1 MSKEQAILNAAMV
14 MNYLATYERQAYLT
28 MDINPYEV
36 RVHYFKMDAT
46 DIEVEEV
53 EKKLEALIIVGTETE
68 FDRNEYLNQLTF
80 NIIWQLWK

>member
-1 MSKEQAILNAAMV
+1 

-28 MDINPYEV
+28 MDINPHEV
-36 RVHYFKMDAT
+36 RIHYIKYNAT
-46 DIEVEEV
+46 DVEVEEV
-53 EKKLEALIIVGTETE
+53 EKKLETLIMVGTVIE